1 MISSFVGTVLEAWQE
16 VRIHKTRVMLSLVG
30 VALAVFS
37 LTTVV
42 ALGSVMQQTITEQ
55 NERSSGR
62 PATLSVYAY
71 NEAGEIDQAA
81 LMDAWDAT
89 MDRYS
94 IGYSSRLIQGEILRF
109 QFTGAAQNVSVNGV
123 DPAYGEMY
131 RVQLAQGSWFTEGDA
146 QRLAPALVINETMWQ
161 QLGSPDIATHPTVT
175 ILGKPDTVAVV
186 IGITPSSEWDTLPN
200 AYMLTDSLLAIKQA
214 QPGQPADV
222 QGGNPMGGGPG
233 GGGSIPP
240 QLSAW
245 VPPEISDDLGTLIKR
260 DLSLALGEGATVD
273 IARSDWMSFDYDPLQ
288 SVKVAVSGIAG
299 LVLLL
304 GGLSLLNISMV
315 TVKHRIREIGI
326 RRSFGATASR
336 VFFGVMMESIV
347 ATFVAGVVGVMASI
361 VVVKN
366 PIVENLLTNGEVSD
380 FPAFPVDA
388 ALIGIG
394 IATLLGAL
402 TGLLPALVAVRVKVI
417 DAIRY

>member
-1 MISSFVGTVLEAWQE
+1 M
-16 VRIHKTRVMLSLVG
+16 
-30 VALAVFS
+30 
-37 LTTVV
+37 
-42 ALGSVMQQTITEQ
+42 
-55 NERSSGR
+55 
-62 PATLSVYAY
+62 
-71 NEAGEIDQAA
+71 
-81 LMDAWDAT
+81 
-89 MDRYS
+89 
-94 IGYSSRLIQGEILRF
+94 
-109 QFTGAAQNVSVNGV
+109 
-123 DPAYGEMY
+123 
-131 RVQLAQGSWFTEGDA
+131 
-146 QRLAPALVINETMWQ
+146 
-161 QLGSPDIATHPTVT
+161 
-175 ILGKPDTVAVV
+175 
-186 IGITPSSEWDTLPN
+186 
-200 AYMLTDSLLAIKQA
+200 
-214 QPGQPADV
+214 
-222 QGGNPMGGGPG
+222 
-233 GGGSIPP
+233 
-240 QLSAW
+240 
-245 VPPEISDDLGTLIKR
+245 
-260 DLSLALGEGATVD
+260 ALGEGATVD